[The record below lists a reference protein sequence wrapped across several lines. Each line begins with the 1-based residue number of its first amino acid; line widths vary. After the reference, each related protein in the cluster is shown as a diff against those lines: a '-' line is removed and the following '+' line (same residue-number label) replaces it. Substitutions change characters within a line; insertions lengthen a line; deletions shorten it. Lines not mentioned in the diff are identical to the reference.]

1 MVRSVFFN
9 QGSTELHGSTGDC
22 RGFHRNRP
30 KFETTVLYAVAAID
44 ISIIAWGSI
53 SNAAERLNITA
64 AAERLNN
71 TGLS

>member
-1 MVRSVFFN
+1 LTGKLGSGCDGGRDCISGSWTRTKSMVRSVFFN

-44 ISIIAWGSI
+44 ISIIA
-53 SNAAERLNITA
+53 
-64 AAERLNN
+64 
-71 TGLS
+71 